1 MVSVQQKAKPDPNST
16 STTGYSKVSLGL
28 AMLSL
33 SYARGIRGV
42 ATEVLGRKAEIRPQA
57 AFPRHT
63 RLDIFTSRLDEA

>member
-1 MVSVQQKAKPDPNST
+1 
-16 STTGYSKVSLGL
+16 
-28 AMLSL
+28 MLSL

-57 AFPRHT
+57 VFPRQVKLMAYKDSETGLWDLVKFHT